1 MAFNFSAP
9 TPAPAA
15 GGSGFSFGGAT
26 STTNAAPTPSTSL
39 FGAKPAS
46 STPAPASGGLFGA
59 PGKRVHIYF
68 ILTVCIYSIIYDVFY
83 FILLCLYHM
92 SKLTTNFFINILLF

>member
-26 STTNAAPTPSTSL
+26 TNATPTPSTSL
-39 FGAKPAS
+39 FGKPAS
-46 STPAPASGGLFGA
+46 SNPTPASGGLFGA

-83 FILLCLYHM
+83 FTLLCLYHM
-92 SKLTTNFFINILLF
+92 SKLIQTYII

>member
-15 GGSGFSFGGAT
+15 GGFSFGGAT
-26 STTNAAPTPSTSL
+26 TNAAPAPSL

-46 STPAPASGGLFGA
+46 STPTPASGGLFGA
-59 PGKRVHIYF
+59 PGKRYMY
-68 ILTVCIYSIIYDVFY
+68 ILYSINCV
-83 FILLCLYHM
+83 LY
-92 SKLTTNFFINILLF
+92 

>member
-15 GGSGFSFGGAT
+15 GNSGFSFGGAT
-26 STTNAAPTPSTSL
+26 TTTNAASL

-46 STPAPASGGLFGA
+46 TTPAPASGGLFGA
-59 PGKRVHIYF
+59 PGKRV
-68 ILTVCIYSIIYDVFY
+68 LTVFINSIIYDV
-83 FILLCLYHM
+83 
-92 SKLTTNFFINILLF
+92 

>member
-26 STTNAAPTPSTSL
+26 TNTNAAPTPSTSL

-46 STPAPASGGLFGA
+46 STPAAPASGGLFGA
-59 PGKRVHIYF
+59 PGKRVYIYF
-68 ILTVCIYSIIYDVFY
+68 MLTV
-83 FILLCLYHM
+83 FIH
-92 SKLTTNFFINILLF
+92 

>member
-26 STTNAAPTPSTSL
+26 TNAAPSTSL

-46 STPAPASGGLFGA
+46 SNPAPSTGGLFGA
-59 PGKRVHIYF
+59 PGKRV
-68 ILTVCIYSIIYDVFY
+68 LTVFINSIIYDVLYFY
-83 FILLCLYHM
+83 IIVFILYVKTH
-92 SKLTTNFFINILLF
+92 NYFFINILLF

>member
-15 GGSGFSFGGAT
+15 GSSGFNFGGAT
-26 STTNAAPTPSTSL
+26 TNAAPSTSL

-46 STPAPASGGLFGA
+46 SNPAPASGGLFGA
-59 PGKRVHIYF
+59 PGKRVYIYF
-68 ILTVCIYSIIYDVFY
+68 ILTVYFIRRYMSDVFI
-83 FILLCLYHM
+83 FCSYHM
-92 SKLTTNFFINILLF
+92 SNSYITLIINY